1 MFIFSKQRPRLAI
14 HWQKSASYL
23 HPVRWLALVGLLNW
37 GGNVLAYPPN
47 YWPVPY
53 YNTEFG
59 NIVLRASIDWFKG
72 VESRMLSISY
82 RCTRLRH
89 DCFEGLVQVYR
100 PKQSSDFYIYS
111 SGFARFAIAQDSNN
125 IDGLSFDNQKLKTKL
140 PLTII
145 IPVGGNFVNA
155 TFLSVSSG
163 YDDAA
168 LRSDITSLYLCD
180 PTKPVTTV
188 GGCTRDVRS
197 PPEIRGG
204 RDHSVMVEKVTT
216 ITLYGD
222 DDNATDTL
230 TWRIKSNASYGRA
243 TVSETP
249 TGKQQTITYTPNSDY
264 SSWDEFVV
272 ELSDGTYSDA
282 ATVTVR
288 GFLKDDAPTIE
299 EPVTKEPAP
308 TKAPD

>member
-1 MFIFSKQRPRLAI
+1 MFIFSKPRPRLAFYR
-14 HWQKSASYL
+14 HL
-23 HPVRWLALVGLLNW
+23 VRWLALFGLLNW

-59 NIVLRASIDWFKG
+59 NIVLRASINWFEG
-72 VESRMLSISY
+72 VDSRMLSISY
-82 RCTRLRH
+82 GCARLRH
-89 DCFEGLVQVYR
+89 DCFEGTVQVYR
-100 PKQSSDFYIYS
+100 SKQSSDFYIDS

-125 IDGLSFDNQKLKTKL
+125 IDELSFDNQKLKTKL

-145 IPVGGNFVNA
+145 IPVGEHFVNA

-163 YDDAA
+163 YDVAM

-204 RDHSVMVEKVTT
+204 RYHSVMADKVTT
-216 ITLYGD
+216 ITLYGED
-222 DDNATDTL
+222 DDATDTL
-230 TWRIKSNASYGRA
+230 TWRIKSNASYGQA

-249 TGKQQTITYTPNSDY
+249 TGKQQTITYIPNSDY
-264 SSWDEFVV
+264 SSWDKFVV

-282 ATVTVR
+282 TTVTVR
-288 GFLKDDAPTIE
+288 GFLKE
-299 EPVTKEPAP
+299 HAP
-308 TKAPD
+308 TKVPD